1 MKNKKGFTFIEIL
14 AVIIVISL
22 VAVLAIPQIQKI
34 SVNSKI
40 KLCKNKLTLIEE
52 NVNLWASNNKECFI
66 DGAGSCLISF
76 IEKDFS
82 NSIFI
87 TSLSNMASSGIIDSE
102 DLDSIMIQDKKS
114 DELYIKIDAKNIEKV
129 ESKVGIYKDYSFV
142 NDNNFNEICG
152 NSKINTEVD
161 EDSSNWF
168 TKKVYNVYICKDNIC
183 GSSPSKTVEI
193 YDNKRNTTCLEY
205 SIPNYQYIGY
215 ETNDNIL
222 KCNFTSDKYQL
233 NIAHNNID
241 IIGIADSSMHKLGE
255 EISFVYTVKEGY
267 ELTGITCEPN
277 VCKINGNSITINMPS
292 QNVNITMNT
301 KKSIEKYQLNIVHN
315 NIDIVGIAD
324 SSMHISGE
332 EISFV
337 YTVKEGYE
345 LTGITCEPNVCKI
358 NGNSITIN
366 MPSQNVNITLNTKKS
381 NITINIYKYL
391 ENANDNGYSYS
402 SNTTKTMQNSPTN
415 SEKINICKEGIPANS
430 YYSSNSFSNNTL
442 KCYYKRNT
450 YKITSISFNYTVKQT
465 NFNPTGGTYKVG
477 QKITMTYEFIDGYTK
492 DSVVCSVSSACSD
505 DGPNQTIITM
515 PSSNLEIEINSK
527 ERNDYYLHA
536 YVENTNDEN
545 FVESST
551 YSKYIIITDT
561 STTGLNNACTNNA
574 PTGFEYNT
582 RMGQKFSSIDTTKKS
597 LICYYNRKTYTL
609 TYDFTDTTDKTGTF
623 ANKYNSRF
631 YTPDSAYKFGYVKKD
646 RNYSTLTSTYKY
658 GQTIIL
664 SNILNSGYELAS
676 VNCSVSN
683 QCKQVGDLTIITMPA
698 SNMTVKPVV
707 QEKKETVNVKVYL
720 ENADDEN
727 FTEDTSKAYTQS
739 GVVFKDSEE
748 DMLNTV
754 CGAKTYTGF
763 EFDNTRGTKI
773 GYIDNTTAN
782 RTVYCYYNRKTYTLT
797 YDFTDTT
804 DKTGTFANKYNS
816 RFYTPDSAYKFGY
829 VKKDRNYSTLT
840 STYKYGQTIILS
852 NILNSGYE
860 LASVNCSVSNQC
872 KQVGDLTIIT
882 MPASN
887 MTVKPV
893 VQEKKETVNVKVY
906 LENADDENFTED
918 TSKAYTQSGVVFKD
932 SEEDMLNTVCGA
944 KTYTGFEFDNTRG
957 TKIGYIDNTTANRTV
972 YCYYNR
978 KTYTLTYNF
987 SDSNITKKIYFP
999 KSDYLLASGTSTSTT
1014 KVSKSYKYGQNIK
1027 LVLSTFKTGYSLSNV
1042 KCMEGTVA
1050 SNACYVVGNV
1060 VNITMPASPLTVK
1073 PIAGTS

>member
-22 VAVLAIPQIQKI
+22 VVVLTIPQIQKI

-168 TKKVYNVYICKDNIC
+168 TKKEYNVYICKDNIC

-255 EISFVYTVKEGY
+255 EISFTY
-267 ELTGITCEPN
+267 
-277 VCKINGNSITINMPS
+277 S
-292 QNVNITMNT
+292 
-301 KKSIEKYQLNIVHN
+301 
-315 NIDIVGIAD
+315 
-324 SSMHISGE
+324 
-332 EISFV
+332 
-337 YTVKEGYE
+337 VKEGYE

-366 MPSQNVNITLNTKKS
+366 MPSQNVNITLNTKKA

-505 DGPNQTIITM
+505 DSPNQTIITM

-536 YVENTNDEN
+536 YVENANDEN

-574 PTGFEYNT
+574 PTGFEYNA

-623 ANKYNSRF
+623 ATKYNSRF
-631 YTPDSAYKFGYVKKD
+631 YTPDSAYKFGYVKKAT
-646 RNYSTLTSTYKY
+646 NYSTLTSTYKY

-763 EFDNTRGTKI
+763 EFNNTRGTKI
-773 GYIDNTTAN
+773 GYIDNGTAN
-782 RTVYCYYNRKTYTLT
+782 RTVYCYYNRKTYTL
-797 YDFTDTT
+797 
-804 DKTGTFANKYNS
+804 K
-816 RFYTPDSAYKFGY
+816 
-829 VKKDRNYSTLT
+829 
-840 STYKYGQTIILS
+840 
-852 NILNSGYE
+852 
-860 LASVNCSVSNQC
+860 
-872 KQVGDLTIIT
+872 
-882 MPASN
+882 
-887 MTVKPV
+887 
-893 VQEKKETVNVKVY
+893 
-906 LENADDENFTED
+906 
-918 TSKAYTQSGVVFKD
+918 
-932 SEEDMLNTVCGA
+932 
-944 KTYTGFEFDNTRG
+944 
-957 TKIGYIDNTTANRTV
+957 
-972 YCYYNR
+972 
-978 KTYTLTYNF
+978 YNF

-999 KSDYLLASGTSTSTT
+999 KSAYLLASGTSSSTT
-1014 KVSKSYKYGQNIK
+1014 NVSKSYKYGQNIK

-1042 KCMEGTVA
+1042 ECMEGTVA